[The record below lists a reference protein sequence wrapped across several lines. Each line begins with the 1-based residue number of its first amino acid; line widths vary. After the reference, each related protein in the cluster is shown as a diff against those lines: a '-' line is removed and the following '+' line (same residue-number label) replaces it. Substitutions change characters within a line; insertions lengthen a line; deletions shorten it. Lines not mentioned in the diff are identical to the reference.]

1 MATKDTGVVN
11 IHGKEYKTVA
21 KRVDEFR
28 SAHKTDLSIITSL
41 VDRDENTVV
50 MKAEILDKDGRVIAT
65 GYAEEHRTASQIN
78 KTSALENCE
87 TSAIGRALANF
98 GLGGGE
104 YASADE
110 VANAIN
116 QQEKVVINVPKYQK
130 SSLSFDDI
138 RAHLK
143 TLTTTAAVNTYAN
156 EVSKAYPNP
165 TDNQRYAIQTM
176 FAERREDIINGTRA
190 KQ

>member
-1 MATKDTGVVN
+1 MPTNKDTGVVN

-28 SAHKTDLSIITSL
+28 KEYKTDMAIITSL
-41 VDRDENTVV
+41 VSIDEKTVV
-50 MKAEILDKDGRVIAT
+50 MKAEIMDKEQRIIAT
-65 GYAEEHRTASQIN
+65 GFAEEHRTASQIN

-98 GLGGGE
+98 GLAGGE

-116 QQEKVVINVPKYQK
+116 QQGAKEYNNQSRIDFQEVRDQVKIIDDMESLQALYKELSAEMMSEKQQAVIN
-130 SSLSFDDI
+130 
-138 RAHLK
+138 R
-143 TLTTTAAVNTYAN
+143 
-156 EVSKAYPNP
+156 
-165 TDNQRYAIQTM
+165 
-176 FAERREDIINGTRA
+176 IINERKKEL

>member
-1 MATKDTGVVN
+1 MPLKDTGVVN

-28 SAHKTDLSIITSL
+28 KEHKTDLAIITSL
-41 VDRDENTVV
+41 VDRDEDTVV
-50 MKAEILDKDGRVIAT
+50 MKAEIIDKDGRTIAT
-65 GYAEEHRTASQIN
+65 GYAEEHRAASQIN

-110 VANAIN
+110 VAQAIS
-116 QQEKVVINVPKYQK
+116 QQAEAQPKRLAFDEIQK
-130 SSLSFDDI
+130 
-138 RAHLK
+138 HLDE
-143 TLTTTAAVNTYAN
+143 LTTTTEVDKYAK
-156 EVSKAYPNP
+156 EVAKAYPNP
-165 TDNQRYAIQTM
+165 TEKQQYVIRNM
-176 FAERREDIINGTRA
+176 FTNRRDEIISESRTA
-190 KQ
+190 

>member
-1 MATKDTGVVN
+1 MVKDTGIVN

-28 SAHKTDLSIITSL
+28 TEHKTDLSIITSI
-41 VDRDENTVV
+41 VDRDEDMVV
-50 MKAEILDKDGRVIAT
+50 MKAEILDKDGRTIAT
-65 GYAEEHRTASQIN
+65 GYAEEHRAASTIN

-116 QQEKVVINVPKYQK
+116 QQQAAPAKKSVSRLNFDEINK
-130 SSLSFDDI
+130 
-138 RAHLK
+138 HLK
-143 TLTTTAAVNTYAN
+143 TLKTRKEVDEYAK
-156 EVSKAYPNP
+156 EVAKMCANP
-165 TDNQRYAIQTM
+165 TDKQRYTIQTM
-176 FAERREDIINGTRA
+176 FTNRREDIVNGERTA
-190 KQ
+190 

>member
-28 SAHKTDLSIITSL
+28 QDNGKDLSIVTSL
-41 VDRDENTVV
+41 VDRDENAVV

-116 QQEKVVINVPKYQK
+116 QQEKATTNAPRYQK

-143 TLTTTAAVNTYAN
+143 TLEKIS
-156 EVSKAYPNP
+156 EVDAYSKEVAKSYPNP
-165 TDNQRYAIQTM
+165 TEKQRYTIQTM
-176 FAERREDIINGTRA
+176 FAERREDILNKTRA
-190 KQ
+190 EQ

>member
-1 MATKDTGVVN
+1 MPIKDTGVVN

-28 SAHKTDLSIITSL
+28 KEHETNLAIITSI
-41 VDRDENTVV
+41 VDRDEETVV
-50 MKAEILDKDGRVIAT
+50 MKAEIIDKDGRTIAT
-65 GYAEEHRTASQIN
+65 GFAEEHRAASQIN

-110 VANAIN
+110 VANAI
-116 QQEKVVINVPKYQK
+116 QQQAEAQPKR
-130 SSLSFDDI
+130 LSFDEI
-138 RAHLK
+138 RSRLKELK
-143 TLTTTAAVNTYAN
+143 TQN
-156 EVSKAYPNP
+156 EVDAYAKEVAKAFPNP
-165 TDNQRYAIQTM
+165 TEKMSYAIKTM
-176 FAERREDIINGTRA
+176 FSERREDILSESRA
-190 KQ
+190 A